1 VSLERTEERGDELE
15 RVPDGPPVE
24 LSRDELDRVIRR
36 AAELQFAGSGE
47 EPGSR
52 LSEAEVL
59 RIGREVGLEP
69 RHVRRAMGELR
80 AESLLPVAGGDE
92 GLLGR
97 LVGSSLVSASR
108 VVKGEIDPLTRGMEN
123 YLEVGES
130 LRQLRKRGR
139 HSRWEA
145 AEGMIASLQRGLR
158 WGGRKYELAQA
169 RYVELNL
176 EPVGDDQVLVALQAD
191 LSSMRVETVSGW
203 TAGLSLGGAGVGF
216 AAGVVLAGPIL
227 AVPGAV
233 LGMGAGIASARRD
246 FRGRTERIRMVMEGI
261 LDRLESGS
269 PLLSESPSWRD
280 RWLQS

>member
-1 VSLERTEERGDELE
+1 MSRDPIEERKGQLE
-15 RVPDGPPVE
+15 RVPDERSVE
-24 LSRDELDRVIRR
+24 LGRDDLDRVIRR

-52 LSEAEVL
+52 LSEDEVL
-59 RIGREVGLEP
+59 RIGREVGLDP
-69 RHVRRAMGELR
+69 HHVRRALGELR
-80 AESLLPVAGGDE
+80 AESLLPVAAGEE

-97 LVGSSLVSASR
+97 VVGSSLVSASR
-108 VVKGEIDPLTRGMEN
+108 VVKGEIEPLTRSMES

-158 WGGRKYELAQA
+158 WGGKRYELAQA

-176 EPVGDDQVLVALQAD
+176 EPVGEGEVLVALQAD
-191 LSSMRVETVSGW
+191 LSAVRVETVSGW
-203 TAGLSLGGAGVGF
+203 TAGFGLVGASAGF

-227 AVPGAV
+227 AVPGV
-233 LGMGAGIASARRD
+233 LLGVGSGIAGARRD

-261 LDRLESGS
+261 LDRLESGA
-269 PLLSESPSWRD
+269 PLLSEPPSWRD